1 MTEMVPVSG
10 YKIVDTRMN
19 RRGKYGAILLHHN
32 DGRWDDSK
40 IGVAHE
46 ISLVQQIIESV
57 GMAGTNQMPPD
68 LRDRVWGCDR
78 LNADQLPKLKEA
90 ILFAIRSREE
100 NICVEIDSD

>member
-1 MTEMVPVSG
+1 
-10 YKIVDTRMN
+10 
-19 RRGKYGAILLHHN
+19 
-32 DGRWDDSK
+32 
-40 IGVAHE
+40 
-46 ISLVQQIIESV
+46 
-57 GMAGTNQMPPD
+57 MAETNQMPPD